1 MKKRLGMIAVGL
13 AVATAVIAAWWFVG
27 HRTAAPA
34 YVTAAASTGPV
45 SRAITASGSVN
56 PVVTVQVGAFV
67 SGNIQTL
74 SCDFN
79 TRVSKGQV
87 CATID
92 PRPYQLIVDQDRA
105 AVDTAKAQRVKDQAS
120 LQYAG
125 VTYGRDTGLLKLD
138 SIARED
144 VDNALSQRDQA
155 LAAVALDT
163 ATIQQRQAALDAAQV
178 NLGYTRI
185 LSPVSGTVISR
196 NVNIGQTVA
205 SSFQTP
211 TLFLIAQDLTKMQ
224 VDTNVSE
231 SDIAGAVPGAAATFT
246 VEAFPGR
253 VFQGRVSQVRQAPV
267 SVQNVITYDVV
278 VAADNPDLVLKPGM
292 TATAKII
299 IESRSQVLRVPA
311 QALHFTPTATAARGK
326 AGPTTPRVW
335 VLRGKAPAAL
345 PVRTGLDDGAFVEIT
360 GGDLRAGDP
369 VIVSAV
375 RQARKAAAASPL
387 RLGQ

>member
-1 MKKRLGMIAVGL
+1 VIVIGLSLVAIAG
-13 AVATAVIAAWWFVG
+13 VAYGIVSARQA
-27 HRTAAPA
+27 RTPQ
-34 YVTAAASTGPV
+34 YVTSAVSRGPV
-45 SRAITASGSVN
+45 SREITASGSVN

-79 TRVSKGQV
+79 TKVSKGQV

-105 AVDTAKAQRVKDQAS
+105 AVETAKAQRVKDQAG

-125 VTYGRDTGLLKLD
+125 QTYKRDAGLLKLD
-138 SIARED
+138 SISQLD

-155 LAAVALDT
+155 AAAITLDT
-163 ATIQQRQAALDAAQV
+163 AMIRERQAALDAAQV

-185 LSPVSGTVISR
+185 LSPVDGTVISR

-205 SSFQTP
+205 ASFQTP
-211 TLFLIAQDLTKMQ
+211 TLFLIAKDLTKMQ

-231 SDIAGAVPGAAATFT
+231 SDIAGAKPGAAASFT

-253 VFQGRVSQVRQAPV
+253 VFHGHVSQVRQAPV

-278 VAADNPDLVLKPGM
+278 VAADNPGLLLKPGM
-292 TATAKII
+292 TATAKIAI
-299 IESRSQVLRVPA
+299 DSRSNVLRVPE
-311 QALHFTPTATAARGK
+311 QALHFVPATEARVTARASS
-326 AGPTTPRVW
+326 TPRVW
-335 VLRGKAPAAL
+335 VLRDKTPA
-345 PVRTGLDDGAFVEIT
+345 PVRVATGLDDGTFVEIT
-360 GGDLRAGDP
+360 GGALKAGDR
-369 VIVSAV
+369 VIVSAA
-375 RQARKAAAASPL
+375 RQVRKAGPARAL
-387 RLGQ
+387 RLGP

>member
-1 MKKRLGMIAVGL
+1 MTKTRLGMVSIGL
-13 AVATAVIAAWWFVG
+13 LLAAAMVAAWWYLG
-27 HRTAAPA
+27 HRAPA
-34 YVTAAASTGPV
+34 PHYVTAAASTGAV
-45 SRAITASGSVN
+45 SREITASGSIN

-79 TRVSKGQV
+79 TKVTKGQV

-105 AVDTAKAQRVKDQAS
+105 AVATAKAQRVKDQAN
-120 LQYAG
+120 LKYATL
-125 VTYGRDTGLLKLD
+125 TYGRDEGLLKLD

-155 LAAVALDT
+155 QAAIALDT
-163 ATIQQRQAALDAAQV
+163 ATIQQRQAALDAALV

-185 LSPVSGTVISR
+185 LSPVNGTVISR

-205 SSFQTP
+205 ASFQTP

-231 SDIAGAVPGAAATFT
+231 SDIAGARPGAVATFT

-253 VFQGRVSQVRQAPV
+253 IFRGRVSQVRQAPV

-278 VAADNPDLVLKPGM
+278 IAADNPDLLLKPGM
-292 TATAKII
+292 TATAKIVI
-299 IESRSQVLRVPA
+299 DSRSRVLRVPE
-311 QALHFTPTATAARGK
+311 QALHFAPPGAARAK
-326 AGPTTPRVW
+326 ASPAATQVW
-335 VLRGKAPAAL
+335 VLRGDTPERV
-345 PVRTGLDDGAFVEIT
+345 PVSTGLDDGSFVEIT
-360 GGDLRAGDP
+360 GGGLKAGDR

-375 RQARKAAAASPL
+375 RQARKASAAAPP
-387 RLGQ
+387 RLGR